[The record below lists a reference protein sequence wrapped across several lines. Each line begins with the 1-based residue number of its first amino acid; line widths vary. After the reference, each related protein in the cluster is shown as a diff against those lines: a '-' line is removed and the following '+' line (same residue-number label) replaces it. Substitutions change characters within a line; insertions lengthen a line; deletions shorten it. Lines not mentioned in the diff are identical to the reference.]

1 MDIHSPASVYLR
13 NFRFVL
19 LFFTCLLSITG
30 YSQAL
35 AENSRMNTDIEAI
48 AERYGALP
56 ERQLMSISP
65 NGKRIAFRM
74 KEDDQDMVIVYSMA
88 KSKVVTGANVNNL
101 QPHYLHFISDDQLI
115 MVASQ
120 VKSLFRYRGEHSIST
135 AYVLNI
141 KTGDI
146 KQLLTPG
153 DRIMLGQKGL
163 GRIAGISRDKKY
175 LYMPALTDNG
185 STALMKVNVKV
196 PRHPAIAD
204 RGHADTL
211 NYFLN
216 AQSEVIAKERYDNK
230 RDIYSIL
237 VPDGW
242 GLKTLYE
249 HKTPILDAWVAGMTP
264 ERDYLIFMKENDETG
279 IHSYHRLSLS
289 TGEVTPLDTQKADAD
304 IGGALVNAAQ
314 IVEGIRY
321 QGFTPSYELF
331 DSEQNKRLQSLQAMF
346 EGDAVR
352 LVDWSEDWRHLIIYV
367 EGPGSSGEYYLATQG
382 KPLQYLAASRPQIPP
397 EDIQPIS
404 QITLKARDGLTLPTL
419 LTIPLARAQ
428 SPKDLP
434 TVMLPHGGPHA
445 HDQIGF
451 DWLAQALARRGYL
464 VVQPQF
470 RGSTGFGKEH
480 RQAGLGEWG
489 GKMQDD
495 ITDSL
500 LALSKAGL
508 VDPDRVCIL
517 GGSYGGYASLA
528 GAAFTPEHYR
538 CAIALNGV
546 FDLAR
551 MLKETRWDRGSDHWV
566 LDYWKDSM
574 GGDNFDQSH
583 LEKISPALHAER
595 VSAPVLLL
603 HGEQDEVVPIK
614 QSKIMQSQLDKAGK
628 PVEFVELK
636 DENHYLMQGE
646 SRVVVLRHILGFLD
660 EHLGETDRPAT
671 QANTASA
678 M

>member
-1 MDIHSPASVYLR
+1 MA
-13 NFRFVL
+13 
-19 LFFTCLLSITG
+19 G

-35 AENSRMNTDIEAI
+35 AEKSRMDIETV

-56 ERQLMSISP
+56 TRQLMSISP

-74 KEDDQDMVIVYSMA
+74 HENDQDMVIVYSMT
-88 KSKVVTGANVNNL
+88 KNTVVTGANVNDL
-101 QPHYLHFISDDQLI
+101 QPHYLHFVSDDQLV

-141 KTGDI
+141 KSGDI

-153 DRIMLGQKGL
+153 DRIMLGQTGL
-163 GRIAGISRDKKY
+163 GRIAGISQNKKY

-185 STALMKVNVKV
+185 STALMKVNIKV

-216 AQSEVIAKERYDNK
+216 AQSEVIAQERYDNK
-230 RDIYSIL
+230 RDTYSI
-237 VPDGW
+237 VAPEGW

-249 HKTPILDAWVAGMTP
+249 RETPILDAWVSGLTP
-264 ERDYLIFMKENDETG
+264 EREHLVVMKENEATG
-279 IHSYHRLSLS
+279 IHTYHKLSLNS
-289 TGEVTPLDTQKADAD
+289 GELTPLETRKGDAN

-331 DSEQNKRLQSLQAMF
+331 DPKQDRRLADLQGMF
-346 EGDAVR
+346 EGDAVH

-367 EGPGSSGEYYLATQG
+367 EGPGSSGEYYLSTQG

-397 EDIQPIS
+397 EEIQPIS
-404 QITLKARDGLTLPTL
+404 QVKLKARDGLSLPTL
-419 LTIPLARAQ
+419 LTIPLDRAHNPQ
-428 SPKDLP
+428 NLP
-434 TVMLPHGGPHA
+434 TVILPHGGPHA

-451 DWLAQALARRGYL
+451 DWLAQALAKRGYL

-470 RGSTGFGKEH
+470 RGSTGFGKAH

-508 VDPDRVCIL
+508 ADPDKVCIL
-517 GGSYGGYASLA
+517 GGSYGGYAALA

-551 MLKETRWDRGSDHWV
+551 MLKEARWDHGSDHWV

-574 GGDNFDQSH
+574 GGDSFNQSH
-583 LEKISPALHAER
+583 LKQISPAMHAER
-595 VSAPVLLL
+595 VSSPVLLL

-614 QSKIMQSQLDKAGK
+614 QSRIMQSQLEKAGK
-628 PVEFVELK
+628 PVAFVELK

-660 EHLGETDRPAT
+660 KHLGENTPPAA
-671 QANTASA
+671 QRETASA
-678 M
+678 L